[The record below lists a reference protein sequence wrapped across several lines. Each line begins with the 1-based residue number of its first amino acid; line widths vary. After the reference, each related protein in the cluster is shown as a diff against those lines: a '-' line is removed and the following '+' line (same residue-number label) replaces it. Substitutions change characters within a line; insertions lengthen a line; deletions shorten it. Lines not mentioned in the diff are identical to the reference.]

1 MRSIE
6 MIKQD
11 SRHLRGR
18 LYEEVFLDR
27 DSGVSEDSRQLLK
40 FFGMYQQQDRDIKKK
55 VGHETP
61 YTFMIRVAT
70 PGGVMSSE
78 QYLTLADMSED
89 LAQAQLRLTTRQ
101 SVQIHGVSKNHLA
114 SLVTRLIKSDL
125 TSLSGCGDVVRNLV
139 ACPLPDQGGVRD
151 TLREIARGLS
161 QRLKPLSHSYLEL
174 FVAREKVFDIVK
186 EEPLYGDQYLPR
198 KFKIG
203 MTVAGDNC
211 VDIYSHDLGLVYHPS
226 LESWTVLVGGGLA
239 QSHGLVRTHAL
250 LAQPLGQIPTH
261 LLIQAV
267 GAVIGIQRDFG
278 NRDDRRIAR
287 MKYLVE
293 SWGLERFR
301 QLAEKRMGAP
311 FEAPRE
317 LGWESAT
324 DHLVNDEDSSVLGVK
339 LPGGRIHNTSEIPWA
354 LALRDVVKSLRPKIH
369 ITHGIGRRG
378 PCTFTCPVK
387 LWSIRSIFFMPAS
400 ICGPLLPRNSSPGS
414 SKTPVKPC

>member
-1 MRSIE
+1 
-6 MIKQD
+6 
-11 SRHLRGR
+11 
-18 LYEEVFLDR
+18 
-27 DSGVSEDSRQLLK
+27 
-40 FFGMYQQQDRDIKKK
+40 
-55 VGHETP
+55 
-61 YTFMIRVAT
+61 
-70 PGGVMSSE
+70 
-78 QYLTLADMSED
+78 
-89 LAQAQLRLTTRQ
+89 
-101 SVQIHGVSKNHLA
+101 
-114 SLVTRLIKSDL
+114 
-125 TSLSGCGDVVRNLV
+125 
-139 ACPLPDQGGVRD
+139 
-151 TLREIARGLS
+151 
-161 QRLKPLSHSYLEL
+161 LEL
-174 FVAREKVFDIVK
+174 FVAREKVFDIVE

-317 LGWESAT
+317 LGWESTT